1 MIVTSED
8 RTKEYPAGF
17 LFLNEAMKQH
27 VLMVANV
34 ENDNYSWVAAEVQVS
49 YQC

>member
-17 LFLNEAMKQH
+17 LFSNAAIKGKLLSEAK
-27 VLMVANV
+27 V
-34 ENDNYSWVAAEVQVS
+34 EDDKYSWVAAEVQVS
-49 YQC
+49 YHC